1 MHSAAVS
8 PTVATWQLAV
18 AIRGVTAAVSMP
30 SYLSSKIKYMEFT
43 ALQSTVRVR
52 WTLEDILDIPL
63 LDGDQHAAAMRLLH
77 SSSSS
82 SGSTAATA
90 RATMSIKIQ
99 MIALSATMGNV
110 QQLSDWLGGR
120 LYTTAFRP
128 IPLVERIKAGNEVL
142 DSKGVLLG
150 CIPPLNKVQAAVDTD
165 HTVFLSQQ
173 ALGAGRQVLVFC
185 PSKAMCLQTCRAI
198 VDVLTSSTALNMV
211 LHVWSH
217 SIALGASSSEATAA
231 KRQELLADRHALLT
245 ALQSENSRCSLDSIL
260 KASIVHGIAYH
271 HAGKVSHVLYHPSP
285 LRRFDR
291 RLD

>member
-1 MHSAAVS
+1 MEFSA
-8 PTVATWQLAV
+8 QQQ
-18 AIRGVTAAVSMP
+18 
-30 SYLSSKIKYMEFT
+30 YMERST
-43 ALQSTVRVR
+43 TVRVR

-63 LDGDQHAAAMRLLH
+63 LDGDQHAAAVRMLH

-82 SGSTAATA
+82 SSGSAAATA
-90 RATMSIKIQ
+90 AATRPIRIQ

-120 LYTTAFRP
+120 LYSTAFRP

-150 CIPPLNKVQAAVDTD
+150 CIPPLNKAHAVVDTD

-185 PSKAMCLQTCRAI
+185 SSKAMCLQTCRAI
-198 VDVLTSSTALNMV
+198 VDVLTSSTALDGSAGSM
-211 LHVWSH
+211 HVWSH
-217 SIALGASSSEATAA
+217 SIPLCASSSSSSSSSEATAA
-231 KRQELLADRHALLT
+231 AAAAKRQELIAARHALLG
-245 ALQSENSRCSLDSIL
+245 ALQSENSNYSLDSIL

-271 HAGKVSHVLYHPSP
+271 HAGIACFYHSYCAPSSIHSS
-285 LRRFDR
+285 LHA
-291 RLD
+291 

>member
-1 MHSAAVS
+1 
-8 PTVATWQLAV
+8 
-18 AIRGVTAAVSMP
+18 MP

-43 ALQSTVRVR
+43 AQQSTVRVR

-82 SGSTAATA
+82 SGSSAAATA

-150 CIPPLNKVQAAVDTD
+150 CIPPINKVQAAVDTD

-185 PSKAMCLQTCRAI
+185 PSKAMCLQTCRVI
-198 VDVLTSSTALNMV
+198 VDVLTSSTTLVGSTGNM
-211 LHVWSH
+211 HVWSH
-217 SIALGASSSEATAA
+217 SIALGASSEATAA
-231 KRQELLADRHALLT
+231 KRQDLLAARHALLA

-271 HAGKVSHVLYHPSP
+271 HAGKVSHALYHPSP

>member
-1 MHSAAVS
+1 
-8 PTVATWQLAV
+8 
-18 AIRGVTAAVSMP
+18 
-30 SYLSSKIKYMEFT
+30 MEFT
-43 ALQSTVRVR
+43 AQQSNVRVR

-82 SGSTAATA
+82 GSAAA

-185 PSKAMCLQTCRAI
+185 PSKAMCLQTCRVI
-198 VDVLTSSTALNMV
+198 VDVLTSSTATTGNI
-211 LHVWSH
+211 HVWSH
-217 SIALGASSSEATAA
+217 SIALGASNEATTA
-231 KRQELLADRHALLT
+231 KRQDLLAARHALLA

-271 HAGKVSHVLYHPSP
+271 HAGKVSHALYHPSP

>member
-1 MHSAAVS
+1 
-8 PTVATWQLAV
+8 
-18 AIRGVTAAVSMP
+18 MP

-43 ALQSTVRVR
+43 AQQSTVRVR

-82 SGSTAATA
+82 SGSAAAATA

-198 VDVLTSSTALNMV
+198 VDVLTSSTTLVGSTDNM
-211 LHVWSH
+211 HVWSH
-217 SIALGASSSEATAA
+217 SIALGGSSSEATAA
-231 KRQELLADRHALLT
+231 KRQELLAARHVLLA

-271 HAGKVSHVLYHPSP
+271 HAGKVSHLLYHPSP
-285 LRRFDR
+285 LR
-291 RLD
+291 